1 MLNIEVN
8 RSAKGVEQYFD
19 CELAVSDYLMKE
31 PGIWAGRGAE
41 RLGLRGPVRRCQFV
55 ALLRNENPTTG
66 ERLTA
71 RMNTSRQ
78 EQGETVGNRQ
88 VGYGLVF
95 GVPKSLSIYLAIT
108 GDQVVE
114 NIAKSAVDETMH
126 AMEAEMKC
134 KVRKGGLYED
144 RRTGELL
151 YSKFFHRDSR
161 PINGLSDPHW
171 HVHCFLHNATFD
183 PVEERWK
190 AGQFR
195 GLIADKGY
203 FQEYFHTLLAQ
214 RLMES
219 GYKLRRTDRGWH
231 QWEMA
236 CITDREVELF
246 SKRHELIDTLSE
258 ERGSTPEEERRIAHQ
273 ERERKITKLF
283 HVKAEIENWRQ
294 QMGAQR
300 WDSVTPEGAKE
311 GPQLELPVDPREVA
325 VETYFA
331 KHSVARDRVLTTEI
345 LKWACGKLSRE
356 EVEQYVKSDRFIQL
370 DGSHVTTE
378 KAKLEEEQLLDLVR
392 GRWDTC
398 EPMGRDFAFDPGEVT
413 DEQHK
418 ALEHILA
425 SRDLVMDV
433 SGIAGAGK
441 SHLLKKAAGAVVSV
455 GKSIAILSPTDASV
469 KELRKASFQARTFQ
483 GFQRRPE
490 RADVLVID
498 EASMLSVPQMLW
510 LVKRAR
516 ENDSRVLLIGDS
528 AQHRSVERGD
538 ALRILERS
546 ASVRYVELLQTQ
558 RQKVPALKAAI
569 EDLKAGRLQAG
580 WEKLEHFGVIKE
592 VIDEVELRQRAVE
605 QHLEALRVGKTSLMI
620 SPRHEEARKVAAVVR
635 QKLKAEGAIGA
646 EDHAVTVLR
655 RMDLGSEACRDLL
668 HYAPGRVVA
677 FHSRTAGGF
686 RPGQKGTGGED
697 NCETVTLESNGMVRQ
712 FKPFAKGKWDVL
724 VSSTIQVSVGDQIR
738 VTAGF
743 REGKNVFKNNDI
755 ALVREVTDTELVL
768 HDGRRMRRDG
778 ARIDQGVC
786 ITSHASQCR
795 TVDQVVALPD
805 GADAKSWYVSL
816 SRARAMMHV
825 YTRNK
830 TALRQSVMQPGE
842 RKSVW
847 ELLQAVPRSKV
858 QSRDRMMPDLW
869 ATRQAQIIRAMEM
882 ER

>member
-8 RSAKGVEQYFD
+8 RSAQGLERYFD
-19 CELAVSDYLMKE
+19 RELAVSDYFMKE

-41 RLGLRGPVRRCQFV
+41 RLGLHGPVERSQFV
-55 ALLRNENPTTG
+55 TLLRNENPATG
-66 ERLTA
+66 KRLTA

-78 EQGETVGNRQ
+78 EDGERLSNRQ

-108 GDQVVE
+108 SDQVVE
-114 NIAKSAVDETMH
+114 SITRSTVDETMRL
-126 AMEAEMKC
+126 MESEMQC
-134 KVRKGGLYED
+134 KVRKGGVHED

-161 PINGLSDPHW
+161 PIKGLSDPHW

-214 RLMES
+214 ELMKC

-273 ERERKITKLF
+273 EREGKTTKLF
-283 HVKAEIENWRQ
+283 HGKAEIENWRQ
-294 QMGAQR
+294 QMGSQR
-300 WDSVTPEGAKE
+300 WDSVTPERAKD
-311 GPQLELPVDPREVA
+311 GSQLELPVDPREVGIEA
-325 VETYFA
+325 YFA
-331 KHSVARDRVLTTEI
+331 KHSVARARVLTAEI
-345 LKWACGKLSRE
+345 LKRACGKLSPE
-356 EVEQYVKSDRFIQL
+356 EVEQYVKSERFVQL

-378 KAKLEEEQLLDLVR
+378 QAKLEEEQLLDLVR
-392 GRWDTC
+392 GGWETC
-398 EPMGRDFAFDPGEVT
+398 KPIRRGLVSELRELT
-413 DEQHK
+413 DEQRK
-418 ALEHILA
+418 ELDHILT
-425 SRDLVMDV
+425 SRDLIMDV

-441 SHLLKKAAGAVVSV
+441 SHLLNEVERNVTSL
-455 GKSIAILSPTDASV
+455 GKRVTILSPTDASV
-469 KELRKASFQARTFQ
+469 KDLRKAGFQARTFQ
-483 GFQRRPE
+483 GFQLRPE
-490 RADVLVID
+490 RADLLVID
-498 EASMLSVPQMLW
+498 EASILSVPQMLW
-510 LVKRAR
+510 IVKQAR
-516 ENDSRVLLIGDS
+516 ENQCRVLLIGDS

-538 ALRILERS
+538 ALRILEAS
-546 ASVRYVELLQTQ
+546 SSVRYVELLQTQ

-580 WEKLEHFGVIKE
+580 WDKLEQYRVIKE
-592 VIDEVELRQRAVE
+592 VTDGVEMRQRAVE
-605 QHLEALRVGKTSLMI
+605 QHLGAFRAGKTSLMI

-635 QKLKAEGAIGA
+635 QQLKAESVIGV
-646 EDHAVTVLR
+646 EDYTVTVLR
-655 RMDLGSEACRDLL
+655 RMDLAPEARRDLL
-668 HYAPGRVVA
+668 HYEPGRVIG
-677 FHSRTAGGF
+677 FHTRTARGF
-686 RPGQKGTGGED
+686 KAGEKWTVRETD
-697 NCETVTLESNGMVRQ
+697 CDTVTLEREGKVRQ
-712 FKPFAKGKWDVL
+712 FKPSAKGKWEVL

-743 REGKNVFKNNDI
+743 REGKSVFKNNDI
-755 ALVREVTDTELVL
+755 AQVRAVTDTELVL
-768 HDGRRMRRDG
+768 LDGRRMRRDG
-778 ARIDQGVC
+778 ARIDQGIC

-795 TVDQVVALPD
+795 TVDQVVVLPD
-805 GADAKSWYVSL
+805 GADAKGWYVSL
-816 SRARAMMHV
+816 SRARDSMHV
-825 YTRNK
+825 YTRDK
-830 TALRQSVMQPGE
+830 AVLRQSVLQPGE

-847 ELLQAVPRSKV
+847 ELVKGAQRANS
-858 QSRDRMMPDLW
+858 QSRHAMRPDLW
-869 ATRQAQIIRAMEM
+869 AARQPEAARAMGM